1 MNKPRIDALLEK
13 VDSKYALVTIAAKRA
28 RQINN
33 YYRNRE
39 EGSIDDIPPPLLDTT
54 KQEHPHHRTR
64 RDRCGQDLLP
74 LSRLIVAFPVR

>member
-1 MNKPRIDALLEK
+1 MNKPRIDVLLKK

-39 EGSIDDIPPPLLDTT
+39 EGSIDDIPPPMLDTRSRNILT
-54 KQEHPHHRTR
+54 VALEEIAA
-64 RDRCGQDLLP
+64 GQI
-74 LSRLIVAFPVR
+74 SYRYRV